1 MEAKSSQPAGA
12 DRLAALRA
20 ERGLRGLTSQEE
32 GFGIDR
38 LPPGI
43 YGFTYSPAEPN
54 CPLFRSHRAQNY
66 EIHKLPNGEGLLLG
80 YVTPEEAKE
89 LETSGQPLTL
99 HVFPEPQG
107 GATDLVSIA
116 FDRIVRP
123 KEHSQRGSS
132 GLEIYLRPREE
143 AGQRPS

>member
-1 MEAKSSQPAGA
+1 MEGNSTQPAAG
-12 DRLAALRA
+12 DGLAALRA
-20 ERGLRGLTSQEE
+20 GRGLRGLTSEEE

-54 CPLFRSHRAQNY
+54 CPLFASHRAQNY
-66 EIHKLPNGEGLLLG
+66 EIHKLPNGEGLLVG
-80 YVTPEEAKE
+80 YVTPEEARD
-89 LETSGQPLTL
+89 LETSRQPLTL
-99 HVFPEPQG
+99 HVFPEPRD
-107 GATDLVSIA
+107 GATALVSIP

-123 KEHSQRGSS
+123 KEHSQRAST

-143 AGQRPS
+143 AEQRRS